1 MPWYIYQK
9 SLVWR
14 IFAIWDY
21 CAPSQPLTLLSGPST
36 QLIITAIFVISDS
49 IKCHICEHK
58 FLSKNAL
65 KCHMRLHTGVKPYEC
80 PYCGERF
87 RTSGHRKAHIYSIHP
102 AVSETEVIKHDHQS
116 TSHIRLVNSL
126 LQQFIYLI

>member
-1 MPWYIYQK
+1 MKKIK
-9 SLVWR
+9 NCRSR
-14 IFAIWDY
+14 F
-21 CAPSQPLTLLSGPST
+21 
-36 QLIITAIFVISDS
+36 ITTTIFVVSDS

-116 TSHIRLVNSL
+116 TSHIRLVNCL
-126 LQQFIYLI
+126 LKLIYTLRRQ

>member
-1 MPWYIYQK
+1 M
-9 SLVWR
+9 S
-14 IFAIWDY
+14 
-21 CAPSQPLTLLSGPST
+21 SST
-36 QLIITAIFVISDS
+36 TFVISDS

-116 TSHIRLVNSL
+116 TSHIRLVNRL
-126 LQQFIYLI
+126 L